1 MMTGAVWAVVP
12 VKRFT
17 TAKSRLAPVLDETER
32 ARFARLMFED
42 VLDALAGCRKSL
54 AGIVVV
60 TADEDATILARERQA
75 AVVVEPAGGSINA
88 ALGLAVRRLDQG
100 RDDGM
105 IVVPSDIPHL
115 SPDVIAMAADA
126 ISRPRTL
133 AAVAATDDGG
143 TNLLACRP
151 ADAIPLCFGPRSFE
165 RHCRAARR
173 AGIVP
178 QVLDAP
184 DIGLDID
191 RPENLAAFLSL
202 QSRTRAHTFLRAVD
216 LSSRLERYSNS
227 DWRLPGY
234 AAAGKRT

>member
-1 MMTGAVWAVVP
+1 MMTGAVWAIVP
-12 VKRFT
+12 VKRFA
-17 TAKSRLAPVLDETER
+17 TAKSRLAPVLDEAER
-32 ARFARLMFED
+32 GRFARLMFED
-42 VLDALAGCRKSL
+42 VLDALAQCDRSL

-60 TADEDATILARERQA
+60 TADEDAAALARRRDVT
-75 AVVVEPAGGSINA
+75 VVVEPAGGSINA
-88 ALGLAVRRLDQG
+88 ALELAMRGLDLSRH
-100 RDDGM
+100 DGM

-115 SPDVIAMAADA
+115 SPDVIAMAANA

-133 AAVAATDDGG
+133 AAVAATEDGG

-151 ADAIPLCFGPRSFE
+151 ADVVPLCFGPRSFE

-202 QSRTRAHTFLRAVD
+202 QSRTRAHAFLRALDV
-216 LSSRLERYSNS
+216 SHRLERYSNS
-227 DWRLPGY
+227 DRRRPDY
-234 AAAGKRT
+234 AAAGNRT